1 MLTVSLKIP
10 LEYSNSLRK
19 MLAPDLCTYVHTY
32 VDQKFSECAGAI
44 GPQFT
49 VRI

>member
-1 MLTVSLKIP
+1 MITVSLKIP

-19 MLAPDLCTYVHTY
+19 MLAPDLCTYVY